1 VPAGTVRAVT
11 DFLTTTRQAY
21 SIVAETYARFSA
33 PITEDLQDR
42 ALLTAFADLVRAD
55 GGGPVAD
62 LGCGTGRVTAYLA
75 SAGLD
80 VTGIDLTPEML
91 AVARRD
97 HPELRFSEGSL
108 LALDLP
114 DGGLA
119 GAVAWYSI
127 IHTPPARLPEV
138 GAELFRVLRP
148 GGHLQLAFQVGDQR
162 QHLTEWHGHD
172 GLSLDAYRQPVER
185 VCELV
190 AGAGFEVLTQVLRD
204 PAARVPQGRV
214 LARKPAGAPATG

>member
-1 VPAGTVRAVT
+1 MT
-11 DFLTTTRQAY
+11 DFLTTTRHTY
-21 SIVAETYARFSA
+21 SIVAESYDAFA
-33 PITEDLQDR
+33 PPIAEDVQDR
-42 ALLTAFADLVRAD
+42 ALLTAFADLVRGD
-55 GGGPVAD
+55 GPVAD

-80 VTGIDLTPEML
+80 VAGIDLSPEML

-97 HPELRFSEGSL
+97 HPELRFSQGSL
-108 LALDLP
+108 LELDLP

-138 GAELFRVLRP
+138 AAELFRVLRP
-148 GGHLQLAFQVGDQR
+148 GGHLQLAFHVGDR
-162 QHLTEWHGHD
+162 RHHKTEGY
-172 GLSLDAYRQPVER
+172 GCAGFSLDIYWLPVER

-190 AGAGFEVLTQVLRD
+190 TTAGFEVLTQVLRD

-214 LARKPAGAPATG
+214 LARKPPGEPAAG